1 MSLADTRNQPRTLPE
16 GYIAIAVSEDQRS
29 AQMRVCVVVRIE
41 PDPVAGH
48 LVLLRDTVNARI
60 FLGCLVDGADRVQEW
75 LELWIQN
82 GGGLEEVLPA
92 AAQALSNRV
101 LDERWKQ
108 QCRAFDETE
117 ALSIVTTRWECEHP
131 RPMFLDMAGR
141 SPAHPMEEE
150 SGAVWRLCTDEGL
163 LQDKGLPGYGGSL
176 HRYWYLPELGAES
189 LFVPVTPGAPA
200 NESTKPMSDICGD
213 AATMIPLN
221 PQARLMLVKRYV
233 PTGLET
239 FIDVLSGKPWDGLRH
254 GKSILDLHEPVN
266 AFGANQSMLA
276 EEGWLFLETQGRS
289 GRLLETF
296 HLKLRLLADVVS
308 SVRSLV
314 RHLQRPL
321 FNLSPESWRVELGA
335 PGGGLPFFWTARV
348 ALNDPGDAVPLAI
361 EKSDFQYYL
370 PSQAGGTSVYRPLE
384 SSLPS
389 HGRASIRIR
398 QVSADE
404 RGPTVVEGTFATQ
417 ERLEMARHDLAWFRL
432 ALACGDIN
440 LYAHLETDSA
450 LTAGEWRFRT
460 VAQGIDETT
469 LAHLRQAEGVPMA
482 DVLFEVIPLL
492 SSPCDLYSLAVVAL
506 RILLVDQANSVPTV
520 VDEALSLLRQSET
533 EADGSVD
540 MEQRINEAFDNDP
553 RWREALGPQH
563 LTVDEMTPDEAFQYI
578 PAPLWPTTLAMVLR
592 MFPGPGPYRQCKDY
606 GDAPQGGLHK
616 IFDRTL
622 EDVRGLIRR
631 TRSLVVTD
639 WEANREINAVL
650 QKFLT

>member
-1 MSLADTRNQPRTLPE
+1 MK
-16 GYIAIAVSEDQRS
+16 I
-29 AQMRVCVVVRIE
+29 CVVVRTE

-60 FLGCLVDGADRVQEW
+60 FLGCIVDGADGVQEW

-82 GGGLEEVLPA
+82 GGGLGDVLPA
-92 AAQALSNRV
+92 AAQVLSNRV

-108 QCRAFDETE
+108 QCRAFDEID
-117 ALSIVTTRWECEHP
+117 APLIVKIGWECEHP
-131 RPMFLDMAGR
+131 RPMFIDAAGH
-141 SPAHPMEEE
+141 SPVHPVEDG
-150 SGAVWRLCTDEGL
+150 SGAAWRLCTDEAL

-189 LFVPVTPGAPA
+189 PLVPVSPGAPA
-200 NESTKPMSDICGD
+200 NESTKPMSEVCGD
-213 AATMIPLN
+213 PATMIPLN
-221 PQARLMLVKRYV
+221 PQARLMLVKKYV

-239 FIDVLSGKPWDGLRH
+239 FVDVLSGKPWGGLRH
-254 GKSILDLHEPVN
+254 GKSVLDLHEPVN
-266 AFGANQSMLA
+266 ALGADQGMWG

-314 RHLQRPL
+314 YHLQRPL
-321 FNLSPESWRVELGA
+321 FTLSPESWRVELGA
-335 PGGGLPFFWTARV
+335 PGPGLPFFWTARA
-348 ALNDPGDAVPLAI
+348 ALTDSGSAVPLAI

-398 QVSADE
+398 QVSTEE

-450 LTAGEWRFRT
+450 LAAGEWRFRT
-460 VAQGIDETT
+460 VAQSMDETA
-469 LAHLRQAEGVPMA
+469 LAHLRQAEGVPMT

-506 RILLVDQANSVPTV
+506 RILLVDQANSLPTV
-520 VDEALSLLRQSET
+520 VDEALSLLRQSEA

-540 MEQRINEAFDNDP
+540 MEQRICEAFGSDP
-553 RWREALGPQH
+553 RWRDALGPQH
-563 LTVDEMTPDEAFQYI
+563 LTVDEMTPDEAFQCV
-578 PAPLWPTTLAMVLR
+578 PASLWWTTLAMVLR
-592 MFPGPGPYRQCKDY
+592 MFPGPGPYRQCKDS

-622 EDVRGLIRR
+622 ADVRGLIRR

-650 QKFLT
+650 RKFLA